1 MSRRIGFFAG
11 AFDPIH
17 DGHLEVARSAV
28 TFLELDKLHFMVEAQ
43 PWTAK
48 QPVLLQHRRAMVDI
62 ATQDIKKV
70 EQLKLDD
77 ERFNIQTTLPK
88 LKRMFPG
95 TELYFV
101 FGADVFMQMSREQWP
116 GLEQLLKHY
125 IVVFERAEITEK
137 HITQHAKQLGIVVAI
152 LPSKHLHHS
161 SSAVRM
167 QPHEKKVWVSQAVAD
182 YIHQHRLYTA

>member
-1 MSRRIGFFAG
+1 MNRVGIFAG

-28 TFLELDKLHFMVEAQ
+28 TFLELDELHFLVEAQ

-48 QPVLLQHRRAMVDI
+48 QPVSLQHRRAMVDI
-62 ATQDIKKV
+62 ATQGLENI

-77 ERFNIQTTLPK
+77 TRFNIQTTLPK
-88 LKRMFPG
+88 LESNFPES
-95 TELYFV
+95 ELYFV

-116 GLEQLLKHY
+116 GLEQILKHY
-125 IVVFERAEITEK
+125 VVVFERSDITEK
-137 HITQHAKQLGIVVAI
+137 HITEHAKQLGVVVAI

-182 YIHQHRLYTA
+182 YIHQYQLYKV